1 MQRQGVP
8 KAAVECFFT
17 TLQEATHC
25 VRTAYGDSTITYGGP
40 GWIKLMHGISQGN
53 SGGPPIWAV
62 ISTSLLDTLRS
73 KGYGFSIASPITN
86 QEISFVGYSFVNDN
100 DIVQSD
106 GGQPRTTTVKLQ
118 QAVDT
123 WEGGLKITGG
133 ALGPDKSYWYLI
145 MFNCTVG
152 GKWSYAPVSDTP
164 ATLYMK
170 DIQNNRK
177 VICHIRPDQ
186 ARRNAR
192 GVDSPKWGYVCS
204 M

>member
-1 MQRQGVP
+1 
-8 KAAVECFFT
+8 
-17 TLQEATHC
+17 
-25 VRTAYGDSTITYGGP
+25 
-40 GWIKLMHGISQGN
+40 MHGISQGN
-53 SGGPPIWAV
+53 GGGPPIWAV
-62 ISTSLLDTLRS
+62 ISTTLLDTIQS
-73 KGYGFSIASPITN
+73 KGYGFSMASPITN
-86 QEISFVGYSFVNDN
+86 QEISFVGYSFVDDN

-106 GGQPRTTTVKLQ
+106 GGQPRKTTVKLQ

-145 MFNCTVG
+145 TFNWTVG

-177 VICHIRPDQ
+177 VVCHIRPDQ
-186 ARRNAR
+186 VRRNAR
-192 GVDSPKWGYVCS
+192 VWIAPNGDMFAPCKSLTEKSILWADQMRTGFIRKDETWLAF
-204 M
+204 